1 MPFFVYGRD
10 AQTGEVAR
18 RRVSNAATAA
28 EARAEVERLGI
39 DVTSVLPCPEL
50 VVASSP
56 LSKSP
61 APEQQARASI
71 PLSLPS
77 APSVAPPAVMQDALP
92 ASTVGASVAGRD
104 LRIAARILLVC
115 AAIVLVLALNQHG
128 LEQYVAAL
136 AIVAAATLALVVAW
150 RMRRAQ
156 AAGAAPPSSR
166 ARFASRTVSILC
178 VVAAFAYLCS
188 VSIPRIAWNPLN
200 LQAMAYARKGERAR
214 ALQLEKIALFLA
226 ERSGGTVSVAA
237 AVCANNLGKIYLDA
251 TQYKDAEPLFQRALA
266 IREKLLR
273 SEHPDIA
280 QSLYNLAAVRVNQ
293 QEFAQAQ
300 PLLERALAIQE
311 KSLPVDSPDIA
322 MTLNGLGLIAM
333 SRGQFS
339 DAEQDNQRAL
349 AIREKNGAANSDV
362 AESLANLAAVY
373 LNESRYAD
381 AVPLFTRALS
391 IWQPLLDEEHP
402 NIALCLDGLGTAYM
416 FSSQYAQAE
425 PLLKHALAIREHV
438 YGARHPI
445 VAGTVES
452 LALLHRRQ
460 GQYALAEPFYER
472 LLSIE
477 EGAQAPDSPLLASI
491 FDGVAQFYR
500 EAGKTERAEEL
511 AARATAIRMQRK

>member
-39 DVTSVLPCPEL
+39 EVTSVLPSPEL
-50 VVASSP
+50 IVASS
-56 LSKSP
+56 LHSDSKSLARP
-61 APEQQARASI
+61 VRVSAPVSV
-71 PLSLPS
+71 PS
-77 APSVAPPAVMQDALP
+77 APSIEPVRVMQDALP
-92 ASTVGASVAGRD
+92 ASAAGAGTAGRD

-115 AAIVLVLALNQHG
+115 AAIVLVFALNQHG

-136 AIVAAATLALVVAW
+136 AIAMAGTLALVVAW
-150 RMRRAQ
+150 RMRRKQ
-156 AAGAAPPSSR
+156 AAGAAPPSAR
-166 ARFASRTVSILC
+166 LRFASRTVSVLC
-178 VVAAFAYLCS
+178 VVAAFAYLGS
-188 VSIPRIAWNPLN
+188 VSIPRVAWNPLN

-214 ALQLEKIALFLA
+214 ALQLEKIALLLA
-226 ERSGGTVSVAA
+226 ERSDGVVSVAA
-237 AVCANNLGKIYLDA
+237 AVCANNLGKIYLDS
-251 TQYKDAEPLFQRALA
+251 TQYKEAEPLFQRALA

-273 SEHPDIA
+273 AEHPDIA

-311 KSLPVDSPDIA
+311 KSLPADSPDIA

-333 SRGQFS
+333 SRGQFA
-339 DAEQDNQRAL
+339 DAEQDHQRAL
-349 AIREKNGAANSDV
+349 AIREKNGAANTDV

-373 LNESRYAD
+373 LNENRYAD
-381 AVPLFTRALS
+381 AAPLFTRALS

-425 PLLKHALAIREHV
+425 PLLKHALVIREHV
-438 YGARHPI
+438 YGAQHPV

-460 GQYALAEPFYER
+460 GQYALAEPLYER
-472 LLSIE
+472 LLAIE
-477 EGAQAPDSPLLASI
+477 EAAQPADSPLLASI

-500 EAGKTERAEEL
+500 EAGKPERADEL
-511 AARATAIRMQRK
+511 AARATAIRTQRK